1 MKAIYVGI
9 FLAMVFVNSQA
20 QELAS
25 IENAIKIQ
33 AEINL
38 DGKVDESAWNSVSAV
53 PLVMHWPTYY
63 GELTEETQIKIF
75 YDDEYIYVGAICF
88 DSEPDKI
95 QEISYQRDAISEQ
108 ADAIALVLDPY
119 DDNENAVVSASPQPA
134 PELISR

>member
-75 YDDEYIYVGAICF
+75 YDDEYIM
-88 DSEPDKI
+88 
-95 QEISYQRDAISEQ
+95 
-108 ADAIALVLDPY
+108 
-119 DDNENAVVSASPQPA
+119 
-134 PELISR
+134 